1 MGRRQGRLQGGNC
14 TEVCV
19 ELQWEVDLTPEAS
32 IREIL
37 KPFFFLEDGRDV
49 SRIVPFP
56 PNALNTVFFRKKRN
70 GVLPREKV
78 L

>member
-1 MGRRQGRLQGGNC
+1 MGSRPDSRGFHKGN
-14 TEVCV
+14 TE
-19 ELQWEVDLTPEAS
+19 T
-32 IREIL
+32 I
-37 KPFFFLEDGRDV
+37 FFLEDGRDV